1 MRGVFNQQY
10 RIHLMTNK
18 TNFYRGLLASV
29 ALSALSLTANA
40 GTGFAKGWKPY
51 VGGGLGYSVIDFK
64 NNHYERGSGALA
76 APNTSESSATAKGT
90 VESLFLGIQKQINS
104 MALGAE
110 LYGYL
115 SQQTGKMNATSGGGD
130 SRHETVR
137 RQYGYGLKLKTGY
150 FVNPTALAYIHVGLE
165 SARFKYAGNINLAPD
180 QNFKR
185 GKSLVGVP
193 LGAGLEV
200 DISSAWKTRLEYT
213 YTRYKT
219 WNTGNVLMYGDT
231 ATSKLSPSQH
241 SIMVGFSYHI

>member
-1 MRGVFNQQY
+1 
-10 RIHLMTNK
+10 MTTK
-18 TNFYRGLLASV
+18 TNFYRNLLASV
-29 ALSALSLTANA
+29 AFSVLALTVNA
-40 GTGFAKGWKPY
+40 EGGVTTGWKPY
-51 VGGGLGYSVIDFK
+51 VGGGLGYSVLDVK
-64 NNHYERGSGALA
+64 NNHYEKESLA
-76 APNTSESSATAKGT
+76 NRPTTSASSATAKGA
-90 VESLFLGIQKQINS
+90 VESLFLGVQKQINS

-115 SQQTGKMNATSGGGD
+115 SQQTGKMDANTIGET
-130 SRHETVR
+130 RHQTIR

-150 FVNPTALAYIHVGLE
+150 FVNPTALAYVHAGLE
-165 SARFKYAGNINLAPD
+165 SARFKYAGNINLNPD

-185 GKSLVGVP
+185 SKSLVGVP

-241 SIMVGFSYHI
+241 TVVLGFSYQI